1 MESKNFVLEKPGI
14 ILKFVEPQYL
24 DDCLNNHFWFSS
36 YGYFHKKENDD
47 INDLNEGYDKYM
59 GPVYVSSNLHG
70 KWNLISS
77 NTSVEFKVNNNYGIC
92 SFVLLESDKDFR
104 INEEL
109 TELNRSINNYKNLLV
124 FSLKKNTLTNLEKLK
139 KEFEKSHKCH
149 PKLIII
155 KNPNMFEITLI
166 AQSVNQLWWGKIN
179 YHSFTESIDKNIVN
193 INFEDEVPVL
203 FKKDNKFSYQNEFRV
218 VTPLKDKS

>member
-1 MESKNFVLEKPGI
+1 
-14 ILKFVEPQYL
+14 
-24 DDCLNNHFWFSS
+24 
-36 YGYFHKKENDD
+36 
-47 INDLNEGYDKYM
+47 M

-124 FSLKKNTLTNLEKLK
+124 FSLKKNTLTNLEKLE

>member
-1 MESKNFVLEKPGI
+1 
-14 ILKFVEPQYL
+14 
-24 DDCLNNHFWFSS
+24 
-36 YGYFHKKENDD
+36 
-47 INDLNEGYDKYM
+47 
-59 GPVYVSSNLHG
+59 
-70 KWNLISS
+70 
-77 NTSVEFKVNNNYGIC
+77 
-92 SFVLLESDKDFR
+92 
-104 INEEL
+104 
-109 TELNRSINNYKNLLV
+109 LNRSINNYKNLLV
-124 FSLKKNTLTNLEKLK
+124 FSLKKNTLTNLEKLE